1 MQRRTRRRWP
11 WLVLVL
17 ALAGVWWF
25 LWQPNAPAPP
35 KPVVP
40 ASVPDTVTTTVT
52 STTLPPPTEELP
64 ALPESDPTIE
74 GRARGLATGPLWEAS
89 LGSGG
94 LARAVAVGESPRE
107 QLPFLAP
114 QKKFAARQ
122 DGGRSVI
129 DPASYARY
137 DAVADLVAGIDAAA
151 AVALY
156 KAVWPLFESAYAELG
171 RRDRSWND
179 TLRLAINR
187 LLLVPVTD
195 RPLELRQQP
204 ETWALT
210 DPGLES
216 ISVAG
221 KHLLRMGPRNAR
233 LVQAKLREV
242 QAALDAP

>member
-1 MQRRTRRRWP
+1 VPPET
-11 WLVLVL
+11 V
-17 ALAGVWWF
+17 
-25 LWQPNAPAPP
+25 APP
-35 KPVVP
+35 I
-40 ASVPDTVTTTVT
+40 PDTVTTTST
-52 STTLPPPTEELP
+52 STTLPPPEANLP

-74 GRARGLATGPLWEAS
+74 ERARTLATGPLWEAS

-94 LARAVAVGESPRE
+94 LVRRLVVPTANVAHAESPRE

-114 QKKFAARQ
+114 QGKFAARREAS
-122 DGGRSVI
+122 RSVI

-137 DAVADLVAGIDAAA
+137 DAAANLVASIDAAA
-151 AVALY
+151 AVGLY

-179 TLRLAINR
+179 TLRVAINR

-221 KHLLRMGPRNAR
+221 KHLLRMGPRTAR

>member
-1 MQRRTRRRWP
+1 
-11 WLVLVL
+11 
-17 ALAGVWWF
+17 
-25 LWQPNAPAPP
+25 
-35 KPVVP
+35 VV
-40 ASVPDTVTTTVT
+40 V
-52 STTLPPPTEELP
+52 
-64 ALPESDPTIE
+64 
-74 GRARGLATGPLWEAS
+74 ATAN
-89 LGSGG
+89 
-94 LARAVAVGESPRE
+94 VADGESPRE

-114 QKKFAARQ
+114 QRKFAARQ

-137 DAVADLVAGIDAAA
+137 DAVADLVASIDATAA
-151 AVALY
+151 IGLY

-195 RPLELRQQP
+195 RPLQLRQQP